1 MTEHDLR
8 SLRAQL
14 ADLDSQIIHL
24 AAQRRALSIEIG
36 KIKQTMERP
45 SRDFAQESAV
55 LKRANQV
62 GSSLGLSSKF
72 TEELI
77 LHLIRSSLTVQER
90 DRVATRQLGAESR
103 ALIIGGSGR
112 MGTWFAHFLESAGF
126 DIVIADPNTPP
137 DGLPHITDWRDI
149 PLDME
154 LIIVAAP
161 IRTSAKILSDL
172 ALRKPSG
179 CVVDISSVKTPLKPG
194 FDALRAAGVAVASIH
209 PMFGPDVA
217 LLSGR
222 HVMVIDLGSSEAT
235 DLVCTLFEP
244 TMAKLVPVE
253 LDEHDR
259 LMAQVLGLSHALNI
273 AFFTALKQGGQDAT
287 NLSRLSS
294 STFDAQLGIAAGVSA
309 ENPHLYFEIQALN
322 AYGPSAIQ
330 ALNDAVA
337 KIRECI
343 ESQDETTFVEI
354 MAAGHSYLQAL
365 QSQP

>member
-1 MTEHDLR
+1 MTEHDLS
-8 SLRAQL
+8 SLRSQL
-14 ADLDSQIIHL
+14 ANLDEQIIRL
-24 AAQRRALSIEIG
+24 AAKRRALSIDIG
-36 KIKQTMERP
+36 KIKQTMDRP

-62 GSSLGLSSKF
+62 GTALGLSSEF
-72 TEELI
+72 TEKLI
-77 LHLIRSSLTVQER
+77 LHLIRSSLTVQEH

-103 ALIIGGSGR
+103 ALIIGGAGR

-126 DIVIADPNTPP
+126 DVLVADPIAPP
-137 DGLPHITDWRDI
+137 EGIPHVADWQDL

-154 LIIVAAP
+154 LIVVAAP

-194 FDALRAAGVAVASIH
+194 FDALRKAGVAVASIH

-222 HVMVIDLGSSEAT
+222 HVMVIDLGSTRAT
-235 DLVCTLFEP
+235 ELVCTLFEP
-244 TMAKLVPVE
+244 TMAKLVPVDLE
-253 LDEHDR
+253 EHDR

-273 AFFTALKQGGQDAT
+273 AFFTALKEGGQDAA

-294 STFDAQLGIAAGVSA
+294 STFDAQMGIAAGVSA

-322 AYGPSAIQ
+322 AYGPSAIA
-330 ALNDAVA
+330 ALSDAVE
-337 KIRECI
+337 KIRACI
-343 ESQDETTFVEI
+343 ESKDETTFVNI
-354 MAAGHSYLQAL
+354 MAAGHDYLQTL
-365 QSQP
+365 KPQS